1 MKKVIIT
8 LLAMFLGTLSW
19 AQSKGHDT
27 AKMRKFIELR
37 NTIIVEKLALTEKE
51 QADFL
56 PVYNEYTEKEHILRN
71 KIRKILKKTK
81 DKTYTEDE
89 ANKVLSELAKLE
101 KEKATLFE
109 TYMEKFKTVLPSSK
123 VLKLYAVEREIQHT
137 LMKKVKE
144 GKPKK

>member
-1 MKKVIIT
+1 M
-8 LLAMFLGTLSW
+8 LAIFLTTLSW
-19 AQSKGHDT
+19 AQGKGIDT

-37 NTIIVEKLALTEKE
+37 NTIITEKLSLTDKE

-56 PVYNEYTEKEHILRN
+56 PIYNEYTEKEHKLRN
-71 KIRKILKKTK
+71 EIRKILRQTK
-81 DKTYTEDE
+81 DKSYTEDE
-89 ANKVLSELAKLE
+89 ANKALSALAKLE

-109 TYMEKFKTVLPSSK
+109 AYMEKFKTVLPSSK